1 MIGRLGQPGP
11 VPAEPATTY
20 PLLLGLGALDAAG
33 YSVIAPV
40 VPTIAATT
48 GAGPAV
54 IGTLVA
60 SFPLGMLAGFLLA
73 GHGVARQ
80 RLRTV
85 LLAALTLIALGCLGF
100 VLGQGLTVW
109 FAARLLMGLGS
120 GGLWIAVTFTTLE
133 RWPGQEYVCMSRIF
147 AAYSVGGLIGP
158 LLGATGG
165 VRGPFLA
172 YLLLVLAAMPLAFLL
187 GTPVQPRR
195 FQADRSALRLPGFWL
210 ACAGITVAI
219 LALGLSEGVLPL
231 HFASQLGQ
239 AQLAALYV
247 GAAVVVAAS
256 SAAAGSISPS
266 RALAG
271 AGVLVVAGIGLAG
284 AATSVALF
292 VLALG
297 LTGAGIGLGQTGATG
312 ILLAAVAPE
321 RIVTAMVLWSQLGIV
336 GYLAGPLL
344 GGAVAQAL
352 GFWAVGL
359 VPLAGAILLLVVARK
374 AGRRAGGA

>member
-1 MIGRLGQPGP
+1 VTARLGQPGP
-11 VPAEPATTY
+11 APAEPATTY
-20 PLLLGLGALDAAG
+20 PLLLGLGGLDAAG

-40 VPTIAATT
+40 VPAIAATT

-54 IGTLVA
+54 IGVLVA
-60 SFPLGMLAGFLLA
+60 SFPLGMLAGFFLA
-73 GHGVARQ
+73 GQAVARQ
-80 RLRTV
+80 RLRAV
-85 LLAALTLIALGCLGF
+85 PLAALALIALGCLGF
-100 VLGQGLTVW
+100 VLGQGLAAW

-133 RWPGQEYVCMSRIF
+133 RWPGQEYRCMSRIF
-147 AAYSVGGLIGP
+147 AAYSVGGLVGP

-172 YLLLVLAAMPLAFLL
+172 YLLLVLAAIPLVALL
-187 GTPVQPRR
+187 GKPARYRP

-231 HFASQLGQ
+231 HFASRLGQ
-239 AQLAALYV
+239 AQLGALYV

-256 SAAAGSISPS
+256 SAAAGSMAPT

-284 AATSVALF
+284 AAGSVALF

-297 LTGAGIGLGQTGATG
+297 LAGVGIGLGQTGATG

-352 GFWAVGL
+352 GFQAVGL
-359 VPLAGAILLLVVARK
+359 IPLAGAILLLAIARK
-374 AGRRAGGA
+374 AAGSAG